1 MSVIFPSFLSSPR
14 WSGYLAYRA
23 FFDWPKTCLATN
35 DRMWCWASLVYFWDV
50 GEYGGIDSS
59 NISNISKLFFKF
71 RKPLWSTFQNFCVFQ
86 KKGDTPYC
94 SLFQYYCLLQICF
107 PKYWNTLLIQE
118 RWKTLI
124 SLTIERLRRLAIV
137 VYWAGH
143 WWVLQQCHLHWLFL
157 APISYLIGTNPVDKL
172 DKGEQWGLIPALILG
187 PLMRCFSQEGET
199 CS

>member
-1 MSVIFPSFLSSPR
+1 MVRLSCIYGIFWLAKDLPSHQWSDVMLSLPFIFLRR
-14 WSGYLAYRA
+14 WWVWRDWFLKYLKYL
-23 FFDWPKTCLATN
+23 KI
-35 DRMWCWASLVYFWDV
+35 V
-50 GEYGGIDSS
+50 
-59 NISNISKLFFKF
+59 FKF

-107 PKYWNTLLIQE
+107 PKYWNTLLVQE

-137 VYWAGH
+137 VFWAGH
-143 WWVLQQCHLHWLFL
+143 WWVLQQCHLQGSFL

-172 DKGEQWGLIPALILG
+172 DKGEQWGLIPSLVLG
-187 PLMRCFSQEGET
+187 PLIRCFSQDGET